1 MPTTAKV
8 HPCLPDGWLMDA
20 PYRAY
25 SNTRHRGPTDRGRDG
40 KRYRRHFDHVEY
52 AVVMTVLL

>member
-25 SNTRHRGPTDRGRDG
+25 SNTRHRGPTETETDTD
-40 KRYRRHFDHVEY
+40 DTLI
-52 AVVMTVLL
+52 MLNMPWL

>member
-20 PYRAY
+20 PYGAY
-25 SNTRHRGPTDRGRDG
+25 SNTRHRCPQTKEETEKDTDDTLI
-40 KRYRRHFDHVEY
+40 
-52 AVVMTVLL
+52 MLNIP